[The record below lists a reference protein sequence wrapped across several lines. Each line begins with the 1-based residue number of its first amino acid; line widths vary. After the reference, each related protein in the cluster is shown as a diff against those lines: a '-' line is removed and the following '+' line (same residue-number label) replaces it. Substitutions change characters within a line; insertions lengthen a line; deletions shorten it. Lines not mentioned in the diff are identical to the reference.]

1 MHFHFSL
8 GKSAEIQRIDILNV
22 FVRENNTEEERNIM
36 NITRDQMIHPLFVS
50 LFIVNYLLDL
60 TYISLDFHNHYL
72 DFSTSV

>member
-1 MHFHFSL
+1 MHFHLTF

-72 DFSTSV
+72 HFSTSV